1 MVFVIIQTP
10 RPTSKGLDHP
20 YFACLCLLLCFMLVL
35 ASLVLGFAMLDAL
48 HGLDLVWLHPT
59 PMRPCLDVTI
69 WEAFLDVGS
78 LLAYS
83 SLPASCDAM
92 LTMLVCA
99 TRWLSMHLYT
109 LAYMS
114 MHEPCLLVC
123 RPCFNTMKLWTF
135 DPNLHLSIVDT
146 SFCVFSCSF
155 AFSFVCLHPC
165 FYACHVYHAYL
176 LYAYFIHTLHIFL
189 PLLVC
194 LFLVF
199 AFVCMHV
206 KRGHLELSH
215 NLPSVSK
222 KGADTSTSI

>member
-1 MVFVIIQTP
+1 MVFVIIHTP

-48 HGLDLVWLHPT
+48 RGLDLVWLHPT

-69 WEAFLDVGS
+69 WEASLDVGS
-78 LLAYS
+78 LRAYS
-83 SLPASCDAM
+83 SLPASCDAT

-109 LAYMS
+109 PAYMS

-146 SFCVFSCSF
+146 SFCVFSCLF
-155 AFSFVCLHPC
+155 AFSFVCSHPY

-189 PLLVC
+189 PLLAC
-194 LFLVF
+194 WFLVF

-206 KRGHLELSH
+206 KRGHFELGH

-222 KGADTSTSI
+222 KGADRSMSI